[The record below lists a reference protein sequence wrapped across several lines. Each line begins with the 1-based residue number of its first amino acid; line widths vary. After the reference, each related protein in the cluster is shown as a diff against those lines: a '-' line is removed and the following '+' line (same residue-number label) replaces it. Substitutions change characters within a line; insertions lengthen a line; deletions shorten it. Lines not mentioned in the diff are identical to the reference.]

1 MKNERLHLEA
11 EEKRYLSQF
20 TGLRRRALARRKI
33 RELKECDDLSSVK
46 IDPKLKRYV
55 DALIRSRREG
65 RPSETTH
72 FEILLFVFILAIYV
86 KTVYPTISG
95 GDSGELVVSACNL
108 GAAHPP
114 GYPTWTLLTAL
125 AIRVPIGASP
135 AWLANLMSC
144 VLDAAAST
152 LICLTVH
159 KRTKN
164 VFCGNISWSGLF
176 SFSPTIWL
184 YAVRID

>member
-1 MKNERLHLEA
+1 MGKICLFVCPLFLRLSSSSSSFLLFCRRRLTTKPHHRRFKVSNFKLLYLLKMKHECLPLEA
-11 EEKRYLSQF
+11 EEKRYLRQF

-55 DALIRSRREG
+55 QALLDSRD
-65 RPSETTH
+65 RPSEITR

-86 KTVYPTISG
+86 KTMYPTISG

-114 GYPTWTLLTAL
+114 GCT
-125 AIRVPIGASP
+125 
-135 AWLANLMSC
+135 
-144 VLDAAAST
+144 
-152 LICLTVH
+152 
-159 KRTKN
+159 
-164 VFCGNISWSGLF
+164 
-176 SFSPTIWL
+176 
-184 YAVRID
+184 

>member
-1 MKNERLHLEA
+1 MKDERLHLEA

-55 DALIRSRREG
+55 QALLDSRD
-65 RPSETTH
+65 RPSEITR
-72 FEILLFVFILAIYV
+72 FEILLFVFILAIYA
-86 KTVYPTISG
+86 KTMYPTISG

-114 GYPTWTLLTAL
+114 GCT
-125 AIRVPIGASP
+125 
-135 AWLANLMSC
+135 
-144 VLDAAAST
+144 
-152 LICLTVH
+152 
-159 KRTKN
+159 
-164 VFCGNISWSGLF
+164 
-176 SFSPTIWL
+176 
-184 YAVRID
+184 

>member
-1 MKNERLHLEA
+1 MKHECLPLEA
-11 EEKRYLSQF
+11 EEKRYLRQF

-55 DALIRSRREG
+55 QALLDSRD
-65 RPSETTH
+65 RPSEITR

-86 KTVYPTISG
+86 KTMYPTISG

-114 GYPTWTLLTAL
+114 GCT
-125 AIRVPIGASP
+125 
-135 AWLANLMSC
+135 
-144 VLDAAAST
+144 
-152 LICLTVH
+152 
-159 KRTKN
+159 
-164 VFCGNISWSGLF
+164 
-176 SFSPTIWL
+176 
-184 YAVRID
+184 